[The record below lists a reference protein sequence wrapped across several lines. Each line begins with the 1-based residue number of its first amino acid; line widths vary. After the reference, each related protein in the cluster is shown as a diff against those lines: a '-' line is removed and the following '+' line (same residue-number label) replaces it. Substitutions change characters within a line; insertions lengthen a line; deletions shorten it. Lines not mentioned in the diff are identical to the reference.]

1 MKCQSD
7 NGAAIRRMPIQRHAH
22 PKRDQNDNSNNE
34 LGEDAIA
41 AHFAF
46 AFSLNHF
53 DGSPIA

>member
-1 MKCQSD
+1 
-7 NGAAIRRMPIQRHAH
+7 MPIQRHAH

-53 DGSPIA
+53 NGSPIA